1 MTYDIVIR
9 GGTIVDGS
17 GGARYQADLAIA
29 DGRIAAI
36 GRIPEPGR
44 EEFDAHGLVV
54 APGFIDGHTHFD
66 AQISWDPYGTSSC
79 YHGVTSVI
87 MGNCGFT
94 LAPCHPDDQDLLMR
108 TLEAVEDIPAEAQR
122 AGVDWTWESF
132 PEFLQFLD
140 AKPKGM
146 NYGGYVGH
154 TALRTYVMRD
164 RAFTEA
170 ASDHDQAEM
179 ERILREAVQAGAMG
193 FSTTRSP
200 GHKTREGE
208 PVPSRLASWDEVR
221 GLVMQMGAINRGA
234 VEITGEPTMGQDP
247 SDPNHYENRLR
258 DLAVDSGRPIFF
270 PALSSRR
277 AAPGSWKRW
286 FDRADEA
293 ALRGARM
300 FGQAHSRQLATNWS
314 WRTEMPFDRLSV
326 WRELRARPLDEQ
338 IAALRDPDVV
348 AQLVHIANTEEEDFS
363 KVMPAQARKPSDWDW
378 VFVLNHV
385 DGAPNPSLGELAR
398 EREEDPVETMIQVGL
413 EQHLDTLYMVPLAN
427 EDQEMV
433 LEIMREPRS
442 LVTFSDG
449 GAHVSQI
456 MDSSLQTH
464 VLSHWVRRENAL
476 SLEAAVRML
485 TWDMARAW
493 ELPER
498 GLLQRGYK
506 ADLIVF
512 NPDTVEPQRPEVVHD
527 LPAGQRRLLQKAN
540 GYHLSIVNGGVTL
553 RDGEPTGVTTGEL
566 LTSV

>member
-17 GGARYQADLAIA
+17 GGACYQADLAIA

-427 EDQEMV
+427 EDQDMV

>member
-427 EDQEMV
+427 EDQDMV

-512 NPDTVEPQRPEVVHD
+512 NPDTVEPQRPQVVHD